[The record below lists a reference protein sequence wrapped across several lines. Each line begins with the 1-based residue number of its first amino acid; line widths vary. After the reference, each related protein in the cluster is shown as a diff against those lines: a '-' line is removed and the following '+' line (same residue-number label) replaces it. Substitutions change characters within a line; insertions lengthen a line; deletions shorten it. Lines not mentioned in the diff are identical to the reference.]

1 MNNTEIQKRIDNLE
15 SAIAEGALE
24 IDFQGKRIKYRSLDE
39 MQRILNM
46 LKQSLQKKYVIRK
59 SIAVFEK
66 Y

>member
-1 MNNTEIQKRIDNLE
+1 MNNTEIQERIDNLE
-15 SAIAEGALE
+15 SASAEGALE

-46 LKQSLQKKYVIRK
+46 LKQSLQKKHLIKR